1 MIGNNDIFDE
11 EELQAIAAD
20 ASSAEDSSCQHSLHS
35 GDEPTNDFGGVKE
48 KTANTKKQGN
58 ENDDSSTDDGGFLE
72 SWLEA
77 EKKKSESDIH
87 KHKDIQISQNND
99 EDITPKK
106 AHEQVDETMKNTMQL
121 GDSVLQWIE
130 STKRKKRYDNDC
142 GIVGIQRN
150 DGEAFSETSTLKL
163 SKPNT
168 KKRSRAGIDQSEVLI
183 EESSSG
189 LKMCGEAVQSEE
201 GMVDCIARY
210 DKDKGCYVLEAVDLL
225 INNLQ
230 TSTAEAV
237 PNEEEAACDKDKA
250 DTDVDRQ
257 QFNPLTKAKRAEQ
270 QIKKLKKGKRTSST
284 KEMRREAS
292 KKISDK

>member
-20 ASSAEDSSCQHSLHS
+20 ESSAEDSSSPHSS
-35 GDEPTNDFGGVKE
+35 KPTDDFSGVKE
-48 KTANTKKQGN
+48 KTATTGKKSDGSSS
-58 ENDDSSTDDGGFLE
+58 DSSSDDGGFLE

-87 KHKDIQISQNND
+87 KDVQTSQNND

-284 KEMRREAS
+284 KEMRRDSGLAS